1 MVVDELRHKYLL
13 KVLLKVSG
21 LKKSTYEYYKSQ
33 KHLNACKRK
42 ETEDNKIVNKIKTIF
57 FEHKSRYGYRRI
69 YLELQKTIK
78 INHKKVQ
85 RIMHENNLKGIH
97 PKVKYHSYKGDNGLF
112 KKNLLLYNDFDNIK
126 QREVLKRD
134 FKANNPNE
142 KWTTDVSEFH
152 ISAGKLYLSPILDM
166 YDGSIISYNISI
178 SPNFNQV
185 TDMLNNAFYKYNKLD
200 GLIFHSDQ
208 GWQYQ
213 MSYYQ
218 QQLIDRGIKQ
228 SFSRKG
234 NCMDNALMENF
245 FGIMKNEMFYGQEYK
260 YKTLEE
266 LRIAMIEYIDYY
278 NNKRINLKRK
288 GLTPIEYRNQS
299 LNKHNNK

>member
-33 KHLNACKRK
+33 KHLSACKRK
-42 ETEDNKIVNKIKTIF
+42 EAEDNKIVNKIKTIF

-69 YLELQKTIK
+69 YLELKKTIK

-85 RIMHENNLKGIH
+85 RIMHENNLKGMH
-97 PKVKYHSYKGDNGLF
+97 PKIKYHSYKGDNGSS

-126 QREVLKRD
+126 QREVIKRD

-166 YDGSIISYNISI
+166 YDGSIISYNIST

-185 TDMLNNAFYKYNKLD
+185 TDMLNNAFDKYKDLN
-200 GLIFHSDQ
+200 GLILHSDQ

-260 YKTLEE
+260 TLDD

-278 NNKRINLKRK
+278 NNKRINRKRK

-299 LNKHNNK
+299 LNKYNNNY

>member
-21 LKKSTYEYYKSQ
+21 LKKSTYEYYKTK
-33 KHLNACKRK
+33 KHLEAKKKK
-42 ETEDNKIVNKIKTIF
+42 EIEDNKVLKQIIKLF
-57 FEHKSRYGYRRI
+57 NEHKSRYGYRRI
-69 YLELQKTIK
+69 YLELRKTII

-85 RIMHENNLKGIH
+85 RIMRENSLNGIH
-97 PKVKYHSYKGDNGLF
+97 PKVKYHSYKGDNGLS
-112 KKNLLLYNDFDNIK
+112 KNNLLLYSSFDSAK
-126 QREVLKRD
+126 QKEVLKRD
-134 FKANNPNE
+134 FKANRPNE

-152 ISAGKLYLSPILDM
+152 IPAGKLYLSPILDM
-166 YDGSIISYNISI
+166 FDSSIISYNIST

-185 TDMLNNAFYKYNKLD
+185 TDMLNTAFDKYKNLN
-200 GLIFHSDQ
+200 GLTFHSDQ

-260 YKTLEE
+260 YKTLND

-299 LNKHNNK
+299 LNKYNNY